1 MNSST
6 RKRAEKSEIREAA
19 TEAMQPKPDEELA
32 PGAHQAEELLDY
44 VRLAQSIFWKAVS
57 DLELLLGFEIDSSQD
72 LEDVG
77 IEDLK
82 ASKGAP
88 V

>member
-6 RKRAEKSEIREAA
+6 RKPAAKSEVRKAA

-32 PGAHQAEELLDY
+32 SGGHQVEELLDY
-44 VRLAQSIFWKAVS
+44 VKLVQSIFWKAVS
-57 DLELLLGFEIDSSQD
+57 DLELQLGFEIDCSQD
-72 LEDVG
+72 LENVG
-77 IEDLK
+77 IENLK
-82 ASKGAP
+82 ASKGAA